1 MDHPNCEHMREQVA
15 ALRADMAAAEKE
27 HESFRRR
34 LHEHDEGLKQLTELT
49 IAINGMAKS
58 ISDLAGS
65 MDKMEKRLTA
75 IEAQPGENWKKMAFE
90 VLKYIVLGVIG
101 AIVLKNL

>member
-1 MDHPNCEHMREQVA
+1 MEHPNCEHMREQVA

-49 IAINGMAKS
+49 ISVRSMTDAVNK
-58 ISDLAGS
+58 LAES
-65 MDKMEKRLTA
+65 MEKMDKRLAA
-75 IEAQPGENWKKMAFE
+75 IEAAPGENWKKMAFE
-90 VLKYIVLGVIG
+90 VLKYVVLGVIG

>member
-1 MDHPNCEHMREQVA
+1 MEHPNCEHMREQVA

-49 IAINGMAKS
+49 IAINGMAKN
-58 ISDLAGS
+58 ISDLVGS
-65 MDKMEKRLTA
+65 VDKMDKRLAA
-75 IEAQPGENWKKMAFE
+75 IEAEPAENWKKMAFE
-90 VLKYIVLGVIG
+90 VLKYVVLGVIG